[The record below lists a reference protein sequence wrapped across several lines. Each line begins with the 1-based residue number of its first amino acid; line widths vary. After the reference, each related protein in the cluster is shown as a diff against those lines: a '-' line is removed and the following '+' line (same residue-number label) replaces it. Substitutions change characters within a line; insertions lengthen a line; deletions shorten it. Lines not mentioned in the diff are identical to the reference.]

1 MSANQ
6 TSRRQR
12 ALALVRNRVS
22 FWGEFPHPDEPV
34 EVDGAT
40 VVPTAK
46 LATAQAEEAALLG
59 KLKGRVPS

>member
-12 ALALVRNRVS
+12 ALVLVRNRVS
-22 FWGEFPHPDEPV
+22 FWGGFASDEPV

-40 VVPTAK
+40 VVPSVK
-46 LATAQAEEAALLG
+46 LATAQAEEADLLG